1 MRGFYTDSD
10 DSQLNEKTTVS
21 AMTSLDLD
29 KDSVSIAVGSME
41 KVTAT
46 TAPADNNDVVLWKS
60 DNSRVASVSN
70 GRIHA
75 RRIGTATITA
85 FAQSGSV
92 EKKIT
97 VTVTKK
103 TLEKETTDIQTDYD
117 AFILM
122 NLHVMSRLLQTFRK
136 QRLQREQQKNKSLI
150 KI

>member
-1 MRGFYTDSD
+1 MLKKYGLQDVYGIIMELRGTTDNYEIFDREQCAPYNKNYTDGVMRGFYTDSD

-92 EKKIT
+92 E
-97 VTVTKK
+97 
-103 TLEKETTDIQTDYD
+103 
-117 AFILM
+117 
-122 NLHVMSRLLQTFRK
+122 RK
-136 QRLQREQQKNKSLI
+136 LPLRLQRKH
-150 KI
+150 